1 MSAARI
7 QRIATHRLA
16 NGGQAFITKLGV
28 GWDHLG
34 WEGREYQFSIYYN
47 PDTGRNDDLRFRL
60 SKAEAYELL
69 ADAIKNDVMEVE

>member
-7 QRIATHRLA
+7 QRITTHRLA
-16 NGGQAFITKLGV
+16 SGGQAFITKLG
-28 GWDHLG
+28 
-34 WEGREYQFSIYYN
+34 REYQFSIYYSHAS
-47 PDTGRNDDLRFRL
+47 GRNDDLRFRL